1 MCSLVIW
8 AESFVIST
16 NSLRLNAD
24 KRVIHSF
31 LSQKSALRSA
41 FSRRLNLKILRGGG
55 SDAPLQRS
63 DAESS
68 GWHRAIGVCYYPEH
82 WPKELWEKDAADMAA
97 LGITYVRIG
106 EFMWSTLQPSPPP
119 PPPASAVYDWS
130 VLDQALEIL
139 GRHGLKVILGTP
151 TACPPKWLID
161 AHPDVLPYDAR
172 ETPRKFGS
180 RRHYSFS
187 STTFREHTVAIC
199 SAMAER
205 YGKHPAVV
213 GWQLDNEYGCHDTVR
228 TYDPGARL
236 AFREWLATRYGDVAA
251 LNAAWGSKFWS
262 AEYRSFD
269 EVDLPCG
276 TVTEASP
283 SHRLDF
289 LRFSSDQ
296 VAAPA
301 RARVGGCRRTTC
313 AHASPDSRKSRRQVT
328 ASRRQVTASR
338 REVTGRRTR
347 NCPRADMRMPPY
359 GVVCVCVCARARAS
373 QNSFG
378 TGRRTRSGRKPG
390 LAARRE

>member
-1 MCSLVIW
+1 MLWIFAMCSLVIW

-24 KRVIHSF
+24 SRVIHSF

-301 RARVGGCRRTTC
+301 RARRDAG
-313 AHASPDSRKSRRQVT
+313 
-328 ASRRQVTASR
+328 
-338 REVTGRRTR
+338 
-347 NCPRADMRMPPY
+347 
-359 GVVCVCVCARARAS
+359 
-373 QNSFG
+373 
-378 TGRRTRSGRKPG
+378 
-390 LAARRE
+390 